1 MKGCDPKV
9 AVMEQ
14 QLATEGKKVVVIMPY
29 ERCEDIYIEDL
40 GDIQMSRRY
49 AFLKRLLDVLFSI
62 VALIVLAL
70 PILIISLLVKF
81 SSKGTVFY
89 KQERLG
95 LNGKKFDV
103 IKFRT
108 MDMNAEKD
116 GCRWSD
122 GDDDP
127 RITSIGRFLRKS
139 RLDEIPQFWCILKGE
154 MSLVGPRPEREC
166 FYNELEEYIHGFSQ
180 RLKVK
185 PGLTGLA
192 QVKGGYYLKPEE
204 KIIYDIEY
212 IKKRTLKLD
221 IKLVFD
227 TFKVVL
233 KREGAK

>member
-1 MKGCDPKV
+1 MKQPLSD
-9 AVMEQ
+9 
-14 QLATEGKKVVVIMPY
+14 TKVVVILPY
-29 ERCEDIYIEDL
+29 GRCEDVYIEDL
-40 GDIQMSRRY
+40 GDVRVPRRY
-49 AFLKRLLDVLFSI
+49 AFFKRLFDLVFSAT
-62 VALIVLAL
+62 ALIVLAL

-81 SSKGTVFY
+81 GSKGTVFY
-89 KQERLG
+89 RQERLG
-95 LNGKKFDV
+95 LNGKKFNV

-127 RITSIGRFLRKS
+127 RITSVGRFLRKT
-139 RLDEIPQFWCILKGE
+139 RLDELPQFWCILKGE

-166 FYNELEEYIHGFSQ
+166 FYNEFEKYIHGFSQ
-180 RLKVK
+180 RLKAK

-204 KIIYDIEY
+204 KIMYDIDY
-212 IKKRTLKLD
+212 IKNRSLKLD
-221 IKLVFD
+221 MKLVLD
-227 TFKVVL
+227 TVKVVL

>member
-1 MKGCDPKV
+1 
-9 AVMEQ
+9 
-14 QLATEGKKVVVIMPY
+14 
-29 ERCEDIYIEDL
+29 
-40 GDIQMSRRY
+40 
-49 AFLKRLLDVLFSI
+49 
-62 VALIVLAL
+62 
-70 PILIISLLVKF
+70 
-81 SSKGTVFY
+81 
-89 KQERLG
+89 
-95 LNGKKFDV
+95 
-103 IKFRT
+103 

-122 GDDDP
+122 GDNDP
-127 RITSIGRFLRKS
+127 RITSVGRFLRKS

-166 FYNELEEYIHGFSQ
+166 FYNEFEEYIHGFSQ

-204 KIIYDIEY
+204 KIIYDIDY
-212 IKKRTLKLD
+212 IKNRTLKLD